1 MTAASLRVS
10 TAAACTAVALLWA
23 APAQAANSLAPGA
36 PGPGTRQVGG
46 FSITWTGNH
55 LAVTAGGRQVWNSTA
70 NASFVRAGTQ
80 ELRANEL
87 RGSFSVGENVTSQC
101 TDQSVA
107 SITGTRS
114 STVITGRVSGDQR
127 CESNYVLTFQQ
138 ARQGHLRFTLNFDN
152 PAVNYSELAY
162 ASTPTEHFYGFG
174 EQFSVLNMKGQQV
187 PILST
192 EGGIGRG
199 LPIITDIVNIGSP
212 GAGGTPFTT
221 YYAVPQYLTNTN
233 KSLFLENTEYSV
245 FDLRDPST
253 VRVRLWSGAMTGRIL
268 AGNSALDLIQRFTE
282 YTGRMRPLPAWF
294 GSGAIAG
301 LQGGTAK
308 VSKVLD
314 ELDRRNTPLAGVWLQ
329 DWVGRRQTSF
339 GSQLW
344 WNWEVDRNLYPG
356 WDGLV
361 SRIEARGG
369 RVLCYVNPM
378 LVDATPKG
386 NVRRNL
392 YAEAAA
398 NNYFVKN
405 AAGANYKLTNTDFD
419 AGLLDLTN
427 PAAVRFIKDVIKT
440 QVLGEGRCRGFMLD
454 YAEALP
460 FDAVLAS
467 GEKASSF
474 HNRYPVEW
482 ARVAKEAVAEAGL
495 SDEVVFFNRSG
506 SARTPAYAQLLW
518 EGDQLPSWDG
528 NDGLRSAVL
537 GAMTGGLSGIALNHS
552 DIGGYTNTTAGGFGI
567 LRERDLLLR
576 WMEYSAFTTAF
587 RTHEGL
593 KPQENA
599 QFYDNDET
607 YTQFDRFARVYKALA
622 FYRAKLFQEAQT
634 KGWPVVRHPMLAF
647 PNEPG
652 IDNVTDEFMLG
663 SEFLVA
669 PVVDKDWFNIG
680 WRKVFFPDRAG
691 TTWIHAFTG
700 VAYGKDGNPPEVPWL
715 LQALDPATGGYQW
728 VPSPVGTPPVFFK
741 KGSVVGEQF
750 RVNLRALGVS

>member
-1 MTAASLRVS
+1 MTRASLKVVPAALA
-10 TAAACTAVALLWA
+10 TALALLGS
-23 APAQAANSLAPGA
+23 APAQAADSLLPGSQ
-36 PGPGTRQVGG
+36 GPATRQVGG
-46 FSITWTGNH
+46 FAVTWTGNQ
-55 LAVTAGGRQVWNSTA
+55 LGVTSGGRQIWNSAA

-87 RGSFSVGENVTSQC
+87 RGSFSVGENVTSRC
-101 TDQSVA
+101 TDQTVTSL
-107 SITGTRS
+107 TGTPS
-114 STVITGRVSGDQR
+114 AIVITGRLTGDAR
-127 CESNYVLTFQQ
+127 CQTDYTLSFRQ
-138 ARQGHLRFTLNFDN
+138 ARPGHLRFTLSFNN

-162 ASTPTEHFYGFG
+162 ASTAAEHFYGFG
-174 EQFSVLNMKGQQV
+174 EQFSVLNLKGQSV
-187 PILST
+187 PILSQ

-212 GAGGTPFTT
+212 GSGGSPFTT
-221 YYAVPQYLTNTN
+221 YYAVPQYITNTH
-233 KSLFLENTEYSV
+233 KSLFLENTDYSV
-245 FDLRDPST
+245 FDLRNQSQ

-268 AGNSALDLIQRFTE
+268 AGNSALELIQRFTE
-282 YTGRMRPLPAWF
+282 YTGRMRPLPTWM
-294 GSGAIAG
+294 GTGAIAG
-301 LQGGTAK
+301 IQGGTAK
-308 VSKVLD
+308 VSKILD
-314 ELDRRNTPLAGVWLQ
+314 ELKRRKTPLAGVWLQ

-344 WNWEVDRNLYPG
+344 WNWEVDRDLYPG
-356 WDGLV
+356 WEGLV
-361 SRIEARGG
+361 SRVASDGG
-369 RVLCYVNPM
+369 RMLCYINPM

-392 YAEAAA
+392 YAEAVAK
-398 NNYFVKN
+398 NYFVKN

-427 PAAVRFIKDVIKT
+427 PATVRFIKDVIKT
-440 QVLGEGRCRGFMLD
+440 QVLGAGCRGFMLD

-467 GEKASSF
+467 GEKASTF

-482 ARVAKEAVAEAGL
+482 ARVAKDAVAEAGL
-495 SDEVVFFNRSG
+495 SNEVVFFNRSG
-506 SARTPAYAQLLW
+506 SARTPSYAQLLW

-537 GAMTGGLSGIALNHS
+537 GAMTGGFSGIALNHS
-552 DIGGYTNTTAGGFGI
+552 DVGGYTNTTAGGFGI

-607 YTQFDRFARVYKALA
+607 YTQFDRFARVFKALA
-622 FYRAKLFQEAQT
+622 FYRTKLFQEAQA
-634 KGWPVVRHPMLAF
+634 KGWPVVRHPMLQF

-652 IDNVTDEFMLG
+652 IDNLTDQFMLG

-680 WRKVFFPDRAG
+680 WRKVYLPERAN
-691 TTWIHAFTG
+691 TTWVHAFTG

-741 KGSVVGEQF
+741 KGSAIGGQF
-750 RVNLRALGVS
+750 RANLRALGVN

>member
-1 MTAASLRVS
+1 MTGNTLKLS
-10 TAAACTAVALLWA
+10 AVAAIATFVLAVA
-23 APAQAANSLAPGA
+23 APAQAADSLLPGSR
-36 PGPGTRQVGG
+36 GPAARTVGG
-46 FSITWTGNH
+46 FAVTWTGNQ
-55 LAVTAGGRQVWNSTA
+55 LTVSSGGRQVWASA
-70 NASFVRAGTQ
+70 PNASFVRAGTQ
-80 ELRANEL
+80 QLRANEL
-87 RGSFSVGENVTSQC
+87 RGSFSVAENVTSRC
-101 TDQSVA
+101 TDQTVT
-107 SITGTRS
+107 SIAGTRTS
-114 STVITGRVSGDQR
+114 MVISGRVSGDAR
-127 CESNYVLTFQQ
+127 CQANYALIFRQ
-138 ARQGHLRFTLNFDN
+138 ARQGHLRFTLSFDN
-152 PAVNYSELAY
+152 PATNYSELAY
-162 ASTPTEHFYGFG
+162 ASTPAEHFYGFG
-174 EQFSVLNMKGQQV
+174 EQFSVLNMKGQVV
-187 PILST
+187 PILSQ

-199 LPIITDIVNIGSP
+199 LPVITDLVNFGSP
-212 GAGGTPFTT
+212 GSGGTPFTT

-245 FDLRDPST
+245 FDLRDPAL
-253 VRVRLWSGAMTGRIL
+253 VRVRLWSGAMAGRIL
-268 AGNSALDLIQRFTE
+268 AGDSALELIQRFTE
-282 YTGRMRPLPAWF
+282 YTGRMRPLPEWF
-294 GSGAIAG
+294 GAGAVAG
-301 LQGGTAK
+301 IQGGTAK
-308 VSKVLD
+308 VSRILD
-314 ELDRRNTPLAGVWLQ
+314 ELERRRTPLAGVWLQ

-361 SRIEARGG
+361 SRIEADGG
-369 RVLCYVNPM
+369 RMFCYLNPM

-398 NNYFVKN
+398 NGYFVKN
-405 AAGANYKLTNTDFD
+405 EAGRDYKLTNTDFD

-440 QVLGEGRCRGFMLD
+440 QILGEARCRGFMLD

-467 GEKASSF
+467 GESAASF
-474 HNRYPVEW
+474 HNTYPVEW

-495 SDEVVFFNRSG
+495 TNDVVFFNRSG

-552 DIGGYTNTTAGGFGI
+552 DIGGYTNTTVGGFGI

-576 WMEYSAFTTAF
+576 WMEYSAFTSAF

-599 QFYDNDET
+599 QFYDNDQT
-607 YTQFDRFARVYKALA
+607 YTQFDRFARVHKALA
-622 FYRAKLFQEAQT
+622 FYRTKLFQEAQA

-647 PNEPG
+647 PDEPG

-680 WRKVFFPDRAG
+680 WRKVFLPDKAN

-700 VAYGKDGNPPEVPWL
+700 VAYGRDGNPPEVPWL

-728 VPSPVGTPPVFFK
+728 VPSPVGTPPVFYK
-741 KGSVVGEQF
+741 KGSAVGEQF